1 MDSHWCYK
9 EVPRVSPASKH
20 REGLIASSMALF
32 QRQGYAATGL
42 AEILSESGAPR
53 GSLYHYF
60 PEGKEAIADAAL
72 RNAGSIM
79 EQRIRDATD
88 RIGDPVE
95 FVLAYGHRLAKVL
108 SESGF
113 QRGCQVATV
122 ALEVAPH
129 SERLTLACDDVFTSW
144 SKALADMLL
153 KAGVAQ
159 DRTADLADFIISGF
173 EGALILARVRRS
185 TAPVLSAAVEIGR
198 VVKNELHAN
207 GNV

>member
-1 MDSHWCYK
+1 M
-9 EVPRVSPASKH
+9 SPASKH
-20 REGLIASSMALF
+20 RESLIAASMALF

-79 EQRIRDATD
+79 EQRIRAAAERT
-88 RIGDPVE
+88 GDPIE
-95 FVLAYGHRLAKVL
+95 FVQGYGRRLAKVM

-122 ALEVAPH
+122 ALEVSPQ
-129 SERLTLACDDVFTSW
+129 SGRLTAACDDAFTSW
-144 SKALADMLL
+144 SKALADMLVQ
-153 KAGVAQ
+153 AGIAP
-159 DRTADLADFIISGF
+159 DRAPDLADFIISGF
-173 EGALILARVRRS
+173 EGAMILARVRRS
-185 TAPVLSAAVEIGR
+185 TAPLLSAAAEIGR
-198 VVKNELHAN
+198 ALEHELHAN
-207 GNV
+207 GSVR